1 MKMEGD
7 RPVTADID
15 QIRHPHC
22 PSPGAKLLQET
33 QHDVKTAGD
42 HMGFSHGIHQVLRFQ
57 VLEQWR
63 EIPCRLIIM
72 GTWLLMSL
80 CVLTWSIH
88 IYPLLESHPPLFA
101 HQGQEE
107 GPAVMIWYEVHSIY
121 TAIWYDFPWLYI
133 SFTSPRLAK
142 VAWIWASSRFS
153 LSGAIFVLKLGC
165 RPKPWGFGLTI
176 KRRSRWHGICATVF
190 WLIWLVI
197 LHKRTFSFECRD
209 RYSINRRNSSVR
221 HHSSSKFGAGE
232 FMPVQSLT
240 QIKGIEALRSAFVAN
255 SPGSPRSSSHGGWI
269 GHRRILRI
277 RFCFPPTALA
287 PQPHGGTSETKVDS
301 WHPLTTQDSWIMGIF
316 WVSLNGF
323 AEFQMQC
330 GQLQDLKGHSVVA

>member
-1 MKMEGD
+1 MEGVNGRRIEQTIYWGYKSVSD
-7 RPVTADID
+7 PN
-15 QIRHPHC
+15 C

-33 QHDVKTAGD
+33 KHDAKTAGD

-57 VLEQWR
+57 FLEQWR

-72 GTWLLMSL
+72 GTWLVMSL
-80 CVLTWSIH
+80 CVLSWSIH
-88 IYPLLESHPPLFA
+88 YWKVTHLSSRIRVKRKDQQL
-101 HQGQEE
+101 
-107 GPAVMIWYEVHSIY
+107 
-121 TAIWYDFPWLYI
+121 WYDMKWIIYIWLYDMI
-133 SFTSPRLAK
+133 FPDYFFYFTSVSESGVDLCQLA
-142 VAWIWASSRFS
+142 F
-153 LSGAIFVLKLGC
+153 LGAIFVLKLGC

-176 KRRSRWHGICATVF
+176 KKGSRWHGIFATVW

-209 RYSINRRNSSVR
+209 RYSISRRNSSVR
-221 HHSSSKFGAGE
+221 HQFFQQVRCRWIHAGAISDPNQRDWGRE
-232 FMPVQSLT
+232 VSF
-240 QIKGIEALRSAFVAN
+240 AN
-255 SPGSPRSSSHGGWI
+255 SPGSPRLSSHGGWI